1 MSALWT
7 AECVPLIFEGIDM
20 RMKALIGFPPL
31 ALMLFVTASAQQP
44 APVKAP
50 ARPQA
55 VAAIAQT
62 KETQAAITPQI
73 ALQMLKDGNQRFV
86 SGTMKKRD
94 LTKQVKATAGG
105 QFPFATIVSC
115 MDSRAAPELVFDQG
129 IGDVFSPRVAGNFV
143 NDDILGSLEYGSG
156 AVGARLIVVLGHSD
170 CGAVKG
176 ACDNVKLG
184 DLLPATLA
192 SLKPAI
198 DAVPNDGTPRNSKNY
213 AFVQR
218 VADMNVTLA
227 VKRIRDKSSLLRGMA
242 DKGEIKIVGAMLDV
256 KTGKVTFVE

>member
-1 MSALWT
+1 
-7 AECVPLIFEGIDM
+7 M
-20 RMKALIGFPPL
+20 RMKTLVAFPPL
-31 ALMLFVTASAQQP
+31 VLMLFVAASAQQSAP
-44 APVKAP
+44 AKAP
-50 ARPQA
+50 AKPQA
-55 VAAIAQT
+55 AAIAQT
-62 KETQAAITPQI
+62 KETQAAITPQT

-94 LTKQVKATAGG
+94 LTKQVKATSTG

-115 MDSRAAPELVFDQG
+115 MDSRAAPELIFDQG
-129 IGDVFSPRVAGNFV
+129 IGDVFSPRIAGNFV
-143 NDDILGSLEYGSG
+143 NDDIIGSLEYGSG
-156 AVGARLIVVLGHSD
+156 AVGARVIVVLGHSD

-192 SLKPAI
+192 SIKPAI
-198 DAVPNDGTPRNSKNY
+198 DAVPNDGSPRNSKNY

>member
-1 MSALWT
+1 
-7 AECVPLIFEGIDM
+7 
-20 RMKALIGFPPL
+20 MKALGFP
-31 ALMLFVTASAQQP
+31 ALVLTLYVGASAQQP
-44 APVKAP
+44 APAKAP
-50 ARPQA
+50 AAPRVVP
-55 VAAIAQT
+55 AIAQT
-62 KETQAAITPQI
+62 KETQAAITPQM

-94 LTKQVKATAGG
+94 LTKQVKATGAG
-105 QFPFATIVSC
+105 QFPFAQVVSC
-115 MDSRAAPELVFDQG
+115 MDSRSAPELVFDQG
-129 IGDVFSPRVAGNFV
+129 IGDLFSPRVAGNFA
-143 NDDILGSLEYGSG
+143 NDDIIGSLEYGSG
-156 AVGARLIVVLGHSD
+156 AVGAKLIVVLGHSD

-198 DAVPNDGTPRNSKNY
+198 DAVPNDGSPRNSKNY

-242 DKGEIKIVGAMLDV
+242 DKGQVKIVGAMLDV
-256 KTGKVTFVE
+256 KTGMVTFVE

>member
-1 MSALWT
+1 
-7 AECVPLIFEGIDM
+7 
-20 RMKALIGFPPL
+20 MKTLFGFPPL
-31 ALMLFVTASAQQP
+31 VVMLFVAVSAQQP
-44 APVKAP
+44 APAKAP
-50 ARPQA
+50 AKAPV

-73 ALQMLKDGNQRFV
+73 ALQMLKDGNARFV

-94 LTKQVKATAGG
+94 LTKQVQATSTG

-129 IGDVFSPRVAGNFV
+129 IGDVFSPRIAGNFV
-143 NDDILGSLEYGSG
+143 NDDIIGSLEYGSG

-192 SLKPAI
+192 NLKPAI
-198 DAVPNDGTPRNSKNY
+198 DAVPNDGSPRNSKNY

-227 VKRIRDKSSLLRGMA
+227 VKRIRDKSSLLRAMA

>member
-1 MSALWT
+1 
-7 AECVPLIFEGIDM
+7 
-20 RMKALIGFPPL
+20 MKALVGFPPMML
-31 ALMLFVTASAQQP
+31 VLFVAASAQQP
-44 APVKAP
+44 APTKAP
-50 ARPQA
+50 AKPQV

-62 KETQAAITPQI
+62 KETQAAITPQL

-94 LTKQVKATAGG
+94 LSKQVKATGSGG
-105 QFPFATIVSC
+105 QYPFATVVSC
-115 MDSRAAPELVFDQG
+115 MDSRSAPELIFDQG
-129 IGDVFSPRVAGNFV
+129 IGDIFSPRVAGNFA
-143 NDDILGSLEYGSG
+143 NDDIIGSLEYGAAAAGS
-156 AVGARLIVVLGHSD
+156 RLIVVLGHSD
-170 CGAVKG
+170 CGAIKG

-192 SLKPAI
+192 NIKPAI
-198 DAVPNDGTPRNSKNY
+198 DAVPDDGSPRNSKNY

-218 VADMNVTLA
+218 VTDKNVALA

-242 DKGEIKIVGAMLDV
+242 DKGEIKVVGAILDV

>member
-1 MSALWT
+1 
-7 AECVPLIFEGIDM
+7 M
-20 RMKALIGFPPL
+20 RMKALVGFPPL
-31 ALMLFVTASAQQP
+31 VLMLFVAASAQQP
-44 APVKAP
+44 APSKAP
-50 ARPQA
+50 AKPHV

-62 KETQAAITPQI
+62 KETQAAITPQM
-73 ALQMLKDGNQRFV
+73 ALQMLKDGNERFV

-94 LTKQVKATAGG
+94 LTKQVKATGTG
-105 QFPFATIVSC
+105 QFPFATVVSC
-115 MDSRAAPELVFDQG
+115 MDSRAAPELIFDQG
-129 IGDVFSPRVAGNFV
+129 IGDVFSPRIAGNFA
-143 NDDILGSLEYGSG
+143 NDDIIGSLEYGSG
-156 AVGARLIVVLGHSD
+156 AVGARVIVVLGHSD

-192 SLKPAI
+192 SIKPAI
-198 DAVPNDGTPRNSKNY
+198 DAVPNDGSPRNSKNY

-218 VADMNVTLA
+218 VADKNVTLA

>member
-1 MSALWT
+1 
-7 AECVPLIFEGIDM
+7 M
-20 RMKALIGFPPL
+20 RLKALIVCAPL
-31 ALMLFVTASAQQP
+31 GLLLFVAASAQQP
-44 APVKAP
+44 APAKALP
-50 ARPQA
+50 TPKVA
-55 VAAIAQT
+55 AAIAQT

-73 ALQMLKDGNQRFV
+73 ALQMLKDGNERFV

-94 LTKQVKATAGG
+94 LRQQVKATSTG
-105 QFPFATIVSC
+105 QFPFATVVSC
-115 MDSRAAPELVFDQG
+115 MDSRAAPELVLDQG
-129 IGDVFSPRVAGNFV
+129 LGDLFSPRIAGNFV
-143 NDDILGSLEYGSG
+143 NDDIIGSLEYGSG

-184 DLLPATLA
+184 DLLPSTLA

-198 DAVPNDGTPRNSKNY
+198 DAVPNDGSPRTSKNY
-213 AFVQR
+213 AFVQK

-242 DKGEIKIVGAMLDV
+242 DRGDIKIVGAMLDV
-256 KTGKVTFVE
+256 KTGRVSFF

>member
-1 MSALWT
+1 
-7 AECVPLIFEGIDM
+7 M
-20 RMKALIGFPPL
+20 RLKALVGVLPL
-31 ALMLFVTASAQQP
+31 VLMLFLAASAQQP
-44 APVKAP
+44 APKAP
-50 ARPQA
+50 AKPQV

-62 KETQAAITPQI
+62 EQTQAAMTPQM
-73 ALQMLKDGNQRFV
+73 ALEMLKDGNRRFV

-94 LTKQVKATAGG
+94 LTKQVKATSTG

-115 MDSRAAPELVFDQG
+115 MDSRAAPELIFDQG
-129 IGDVFSPRVAGNFV
+129 IGDVFSPRIAGNFV
-143 NDDILGSLEYGSG
+143 NDDIIGSLEYGSG

-192 SLKPAI
+192 SIKPAI
-198 DAVPNDGTPRNSKNY
+198 DAVPNDGSPRNSKNY

>member
-1 MSALWT
+1 
-7 AECVPLIFEGIDM
+7 M
-20 RMKALIGFPPL
+20 RMKALGFSALVL
-31 ALMLFVTASAQQP
+31 ALYVGTSAQQP
-44 APVKAP
+44 APAKAP
-50 ARPQA
+50 AAPH
-55 VAAIAQT
+55 VVPAIAQT
-62 KETQAAITPQI
+62 KETQAAITPQM

-94 LTKQVKATAGG
+94 LTKQVKATSAG
-105 QFPFATIVSC
+105 QFPFAQVVSC
-115 MDSRAAPELVFDQG
+115 MDSRSAPELIFDQG
-129 IGDVFSPRVAGNFV
+129 IGDLFSPRVAGNFA
-143 NDDILGSLEYGSG
+143 NDDIIGSLEYGSG
-156 AVGARLIVVLGHSD
+156 AVGAKLIVVLGHSD

-198 DAVPNDGTPRNSKNY
+198 DAVPSDGSPRTSKNY

-218 VADMNVTLA
+218 VADMNVILA